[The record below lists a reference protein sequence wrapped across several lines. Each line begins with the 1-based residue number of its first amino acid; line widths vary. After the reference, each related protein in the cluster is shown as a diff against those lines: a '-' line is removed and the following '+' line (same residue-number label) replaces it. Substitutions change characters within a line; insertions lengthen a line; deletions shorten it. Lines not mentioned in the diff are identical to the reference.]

1 MSWICEK
8 CGGMTER
15 TLEEIASGPALV
27 ARFNQLCPAAAKNGP
42 DVLAAA
48 AAGNSDSLEVL
59 RSAGEALGATVGF
72 LVNVLDPEAVIVGG
86 GLGLSAGVYWETF
99 TASARRHIW
108 SDIHRGLPILRAST
122 GQAAGIVG
130 AAAAW
135 KKRRDRRLEV
145 SQS

>member
-1 MSWICEK
+1 
-8 CGGMTER
+8 R

-27 ARFNQLCPAAAKNGP
+27 ARFNQRRPGAAKNGP

-59 RSAGEALGATVGF
+59 RSAGEAVGSAVGF

-86 GLGLSAGVYWETF
+86 GLGLSAGSYWESF
-99 TASARRHIW
+99 TASTRRHIW
-108 SDIHRGLPILRAST
+108 SKINRDLPILQAST
-122 GQAAGIVG
+122 GQAAGILG

-135 KKRRDRRLEV
+135 KRRSDRRLEV